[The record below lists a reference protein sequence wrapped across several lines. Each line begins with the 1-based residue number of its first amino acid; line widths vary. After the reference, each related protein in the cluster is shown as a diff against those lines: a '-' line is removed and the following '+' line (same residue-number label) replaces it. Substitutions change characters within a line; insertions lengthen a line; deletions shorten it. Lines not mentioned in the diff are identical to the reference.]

1 MTGLYTSL
9 CSVSTHSK
17 SLQAFLTVVRSEEVE
32 GALRSHHIRR
42 DNGWDAQVCCC
53 AEKSTTH

>member
-17 SLQAFLTVVRSEEVE
+17 SLQAFLTVVSSEEVE
-32 GALRSHHIRR
+32 GALRSHHVRR
-42 DNGWDAQVCCC
+42 DNGWDA
-53 AEKSTTH
+53 